1 MARPVCYFKHVLRV
15 TLLACSLWAFTA
27 HADSMAFID
36 EQIAAHPGQTGA
48 YVLDRGEDAL
58 RARAWL
64 TDHARQSIEVQYFIW
79 STDNIG
85 KLAAEALLRAAERGV
100 KVRVIVDDILID
112 APDKSLLAFALH
124 PNIDIRIYN
133 PQHKVGT
140 PMHKRLL
147 NVALDFRGVNQRM
160 HDKTFIVDGKLAI
173 TGGRNMA
180 DEYFDYDH
188 EYNFRDRDAL
198 LLGEAVKAM
207 RANFENFWASGLSV
221 PVESRYDGF
230 GLLKKNVRV
239 NSAEVQQIYQDLH
252 DYAQSPKNYSPQMR
266 ALIAATPESFPTL
279 ARDVVWGQ
287 VDFIHDRPGKND
299 NRMRLGGSGQT
310 TQALARLAEGAQ
322 ERIVIQSPY
331 VVLSDKA
338 LALFKKLIARGVKV
352 RISTNSLAA
361 TDNIQAFS
369 GYRNQRDKL
378 LKMGLEIFEYRPD
391 PEVHSKLMVRVAAN
405 AKPPIFA
412 LHAKSMVVDGKLAFI
427 GTYNLDPRSEN
438 LNTEVGVVIHDA
450 SVARKVE
457 QSIETDMQRG
467 NSWNAAQDKPDQYGT
482 LTKRSRIR
490 LWQQVPIKPLL

>member
-1 MARPVCYFKHVLRV
+1 MTLQTNFLKRLARA
-15 TLLACSLWAFTA
+15 TLFSLSLLTSAA
-27 HADSMAFID
+27 QADPIAFID
-36 EQIAAHPGQTGA
+36 EQIAAHPGQTGT

-64 TDHARQSIEVQYFIW
+64 AEHARESIEVQYFIW

-180 DEYFDYDH
+180 DEYFDYDQ

-207 RANFENFWASGLSV
+207 RVNFENFWASGLSV
-221 PVESRYDGF
+221 PVESRYDGL

-239 NSAEVQQIYQDLH
+239 DSVEIQQIYQDLH
-252 DYAQSPKNYSPQMR
+252 DYAQSPQNYSPLVR
-266 ALIAATPESFPTL
+266 ALIAATPESFPAI

-287 VDFIHDRPGKND
+287 VDFIHDHPGKND
-299 NRMRLGGSGQT
+299 SRIRLGGGGQT
-310 TQALARLAEGAQ
+310 TQALAKLAEGAQ
-322 ERIVIQSPY
+322 QRIVIQSPY

-338 LALFKKLIARGVKV
+338 LALFKKLIARGE
-352 RISTNSLAA
+352 SAHQHQLAGRNRQRA
-361 TDNIQAFS
+361 GVQRLSQPARQVAENGS
-369 GYRNQRDKL
+369 GD
-378 LKMGLEIFEYRPD
+378 F
-391 PEVHSKLMVRVAAN
+391 
-405 AKPPIFA
+405 
-412 LHAKSMVVDGKLAFI
+412 
-427 GTYNLDPRSEN
+427 
-438 LNTEVGVVIHDA
+438 
-450 SVARKVE
+450 
-457 QSIETDMQRG
+457 
-467 NSWNAAQDKPDQYGT
+467 
-482 LTKRSRIR
+482 
-490 LWQQVPIKPLL
+490 